1 VKLALDNHVSLKC
14 ALKLSFVGHEIVYH
28 ARDEHDELWLSRAL
42 SAGAQVFVSADWD
55 VDIFCNKV
63 SAKCILL
70 KQGLKCSDQ
79 YELLVRE
86 LKIYKKELKAK
97 RKAKENLNDRA
108 QT

>member
-1 VKLALDNHVSLKC
+1 
-14 ALKLSFVGHEIVYH
+14 
-28 ARDEHDELWLSRAL
+28 L

-86 LKIYKKELKAK
+86 LKIYRIESQKKSKGEL
-97 RKAKENLNDRA
+97 E
-108 QT
+108 